1 MLWFWLALFRPE
13 RSQINPM
20 TMNAAISIR
29 TAVPRV
35 TTARKASAGDKKCI
49 ACVAVLRSPETHELN
64 SPRQKRLR
72 FRRRYQT

>member
-29 TAVPRV
+29 TAALGLRRQERRQLAIGAWLASQFCE
-35 TTARKASAGDKKCI
+35 ARS
-49 ACVAVLRSPETHELN
+49 R
-64 SPRQKRLR
+64 RLIHLG
-72 FRRRYQT
+72 